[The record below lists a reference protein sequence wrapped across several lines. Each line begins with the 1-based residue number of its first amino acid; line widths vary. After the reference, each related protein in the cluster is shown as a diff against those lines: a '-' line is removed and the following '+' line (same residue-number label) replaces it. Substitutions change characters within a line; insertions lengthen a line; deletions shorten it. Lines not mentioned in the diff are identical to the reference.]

1 MQRRPLRDELRDAFD
16 SMSEPAHPALA
27 SRIHEEIWSR
37 PTPGVGMPRLA
48 AVIATLVAV
57 VVVAGL
63 VLIGRHAL
71 PQTVPAGHGGLP
83 SGATTA
89 QPSPPAGSPAPAV
102 AGSPGAASPTSS
114 AAANLPGFTCAAQSG
129 GASAASGGT
138 GPVAITTVRAAAQSG
153 VDRFVIEFGGPVPQY
168 DVRPQASAR
177 FVQDPS
183 GQSVG
188 LDGSAGLSVTVH
200 NAQSHGSYSGST
212 DLRPAL
218 KELREARQLG
228 DFEGVVSWGLGLT
241 RANCFRAYVL
251 TGPSRLVIDVQ
262 Q

>member
-1 MQRRPLRDELRDAFD
+1 M
-16 SMSEPAHPALA
+16 
-27 SRIHEEIWSR
+27 
-37 PTPGVGMPRLA
+37 
-48 AVIATLVAV
+48 
-57 VVVAGL
+57 
-63 VLIGRHAL
+63 
-71 PQTVPAGHGGLP
+71 
-83 SGATTA
+83 
-89 QPSPPAGSPAPAV
+89 
-102 AGSPGAASPTSS
+102 
-114 AAANLPGFTCAAQSG
+114 
-129 GASAASGGT
+129 
-138 GPVAITTVRAAAQSG
+138 TTVRAAAQSG
-153 VDRFVIEFGGPVPQY
+153 LDRFVIEFGGPVPQY
-168 DVRPQASAR
+168 EVKPQASAR

-183 GQSVG
+183 GQSVS